1 MTTMVL
7 VGLVAFNVGFLVGAF
22 WVSAKNAD
30 EKEYR
35 RQGRAQWL
43 RSQTVK

>member
-1 MTTMVL
+1 MTTLVL

-30 EKEYR
+30 DREYR
-35 RQGRAQWL
+35 RQDRTHFL
-43 RSQTVK
+43 RSQIVK

>member
-7 VGLVAFNVGFLVGAF
+7 VGLVAFNVGSF
-22 WVSAKNAD
+22 WVTAKNAD

-35 RQGRAQWL
+35 RQDRAQWL